1 MRDAQDKAAR
11 TMERAQEQIALE
23 KKQAMNDLKDQV
35 SGMAL
40 DIASAV
46 LEEDIDGKKHTQ
58 LIDRFIKDLGEQA

>member
-1 MRDAQDKAAR
+1 AR

>member
-1 MRDAQDKAAR
+1 
-11 TMERAQEQIALE
+11 
-23 KKQAMNDLKDQV
+23 MNDLKDQV